1 MEYRTKEMLISVQA
15 NIIEAS
21 LHSHIEKVSLEGAKE
36 NVAIFREITNNDFE
50 EKGLINWVPSFYVTK
65 DIIRYYNDDLNQL
78 RINLIAIVIT
88 SFPSRF
94 VANSLVKI
102 RERTT
107 MNKEKTIKIFDSK
120 AAAIDWREKEL
131 SLVAS

>member
-65 DIIRYYNDDLNQL
+65 DIIRYYNDELNQL

-94 VANSLVKI
+94 VANIFLKI

-107 MNKEKTIKIFDSK
+107 MNKEKTIKVFDSK
-120 AAAIDWREKEL
+120 AAAIDWLEKEL
-131 SLVAS
+131 SLVA